1 MMLQI
6 LAGIFVCGVAGSHP
20 EPSAPNEPHVAPS
33 AQPPAPSV
41 ARQAPS
47 APRPAPRAAAPA
59 PTAQRPAPNDAAP
72 APIVEHPAPSAPA
85 PSATTPPQPNPA
97 DAALAK
103 AVAAY
108 ADVRTA
114 RATFEQTITNPLVGS
129 KLNSRGEFEQRRPNQ
144 FAFRFIEP
152 KGDKI
157 ISDGKF
163 VWVYLPNSQPDQVIR
178 IAIADGTGGA
188 GGAGSLDLISEFFDS
203 PKSRYKVQD
212 GGAATVE
219 GRAARAVQLTPTK
232 AASFTKATVW
242 IDVNNGKL
250 LQFEAEE
257 LSGIIRRVKITS
269 FTPNA
274 DVNAS
279 AFVFKPPK
287 GVRVVDRDAISG

>member
-1 MMLQI
+1 MMLHI
-6 LAGIFVCGVAGSHP
+6 LAGIFVCGAAGSPHP
-20 EPSAPNEPHVAPS
+20 QQAAPS
-33 AQPPAPSV
+33 ASQAPNAQVAAPV
-41 ARQAPS
+41 ARPS
-47 APRPAPRAAAPA
+47 APRPAPKAATPA
-59 PTAQRPAPNDAAP
+59 PTAQRPAPNEP
-72 APIVEHPAPSAPA
+72 ARSPAVEHPAPSAPA
-85 PSATTPPQPNPA
+85 PSTTTPPQPNPA

-178 IAIADGTGGA
+178 IAIADGAGGGG

-212 GGAATVE
+212 GGATTVE
-219 GRAARAVQLTPTK
+219 GRAARAVLLTPTK

-242 IDVNNGKL
+242 IDVSNGKL

-257 LSGIIRRVKITS
+257 HSGIVRRVKITS
-269 FTPNA
+269 FTPNV

>member
-1 MMLQI
+1 
-6 LAGIFVCGVAGSHP
+6 
-20 EPSAPNEPHVAPS
+20 
-33 AQPPAPSV
+33 
-41 ARQAPS
+41 
-47 APRPAPRAAAPA
+47 
-59 PTAQRPAPNDAAP
+59 
-72 APIVEHPAPSAPA
+72 
-85 PSATTPPQPNPA
+85 
-97 DAALAK
+97 LAK

-114 RATFEQTITNPLVGS
+114 RATFEQTISNPLVGS

-178 IAIADGTGGA
+178 IAIADGA
-188 GGAGSLDLISEFFDS
+188 SGAGSLDLISEFFDS

-212 GGAATVE
+212 GGATTVE

-257 LSGIIRRVKITS
+257 HSGIIRRVKITS
-269 FTPNA
+269 FTPNV
-274 DVNAS
+274 DVDA
-279 AFVFKPPK
+279 ATFVFKPPK

>member
-1 MMLQI
+1 MMIINL
-6 LAGIFVCGVAGSHP
+6 LAGTLLCGVVVLPKTPPPLSP
-20 EPSAPNEPHVAPS
+20 IPYPPS
-33 AQPPAPSV
+33 
-41 ARQAPS
+41 
-47 APRPAPRAAAPA
+47 PRPVVR
-59 PTAQRPAPNDAAP
+59 
-72 APIVEHPAPSAPA
+72 
-85 PSATTPPQPNPA
+85 QPNPA
-97 DAALAK
+97 DAAMAK

-129 KLNSRGEFEQRRPNQ
+129 RLNSRGEFEQRRPNQ
-144 FAFRFIEP
+144 FAFRFIDP

-178 IAIADGTGGA
+178 IAIGDGGA
-188 GGAGSLDLISEFFDS
+188 SSLDLISEFFDS

-212 GGAATVE
+212 GGATTVE
-219 GRAARAVQLTPTK
+219 GRAARAVLLTPTK

-242 IDVNNGKL
+242 IDVDNGKL

-257 LSGIIRRVKITS
+257 HSGIIRRVKITS
-269 FTPNA
+269 FTPNV
-274 DVNAS
+274 DVSAS

-287 GVRVVDRDAISG
+287 GVRVVDRDAIS

>member
-1 MMLQI
+1 M
-6 LAGIFVCGVAGSHP
+6 GVSP
-20 EPSAPNEPHVAPS
+20 IPYPLSPKV
-33 AQPPAPSV
+33 V
-41 ARQAPS
+41 VRQS
-47 APRPAPRAAAPA
+47 
-59 PTAQRPAPNDAAP
+59 T
-72 APIVEHPAPSAPA
+72 
-85 PSATTPPQPNPA
+85 PA

-129 KLNSRGEFEQRRPNQ
+129 RLNSRGEFEQRRPNK
-144 FAFRFIEP
+144 FAFRFSDP

-157 ISDGKF
+157 ISDGKY

-178 IAIADGTGGA
+178 IALAD

-212 GGAATVE
+212 GGASTVE
-219 GRAARAVQLTPTK
+219 GKAARAVLLTPTRRD
-232 AASFTKATVW
+232 ASFVKATVW
-242 IDVNNGKL
+242 IDVKDGKL

-257 LSGIIRRVKITS
+257 PSGVTRKVRITS
-269 FTPNA
+269 FTPN
-274 DVNAS
+274 VEVSAS

-287 GVRVVDRDAISG
+287 GVRVVDRDAIGG